1 MQPLQRDRGAPG
13 QQLQRPE
20 PQVWEGGGGGSAAQ
34 GEGEERPAAWAQRGG
49 GGSAEPREGL
59 LPPDRTHRR
68 QRNHQEWAGKGA
80 GKIKQTRRPS
90 QRLTEERDV
99 EGALTGPRSSGHK
112 YRVVLLLFYEDF
124 LKRSG

>member
-59 LPPDRTHRR
+59 LPPDAPTADKEITKNGQGREPERSNRLGGPHSDL
-68 QRNHQEWAGKGA
+68 QRSV
-80 GKIKQTRRPS
+80 TSR
-90 QRLTEERDV
+90 
-99 EGALTGPRSSGHK
+99 GH
-112 YRVVLLLFYEDF
+112 
-124 LKRSG
+124 